1 MAPYD
6 FIIKKIKKAGEILT
20 SGQSNGFKTMNKGGD
35 PRDITTSI
43 DMEINE
49 FFIKEIKQSF
59 SDHGIYSEE
68 AGDIQ
73 MASEYKWVI
82 DPIDGSANFS
92 RGIPHFAICLGL
104 LHFNTPIAG
113 AVYNPITR
121 ELFSFKKGQ
130 GAFLNGES
138 ICVSEISDLSQAH
151 VFFHAGRKE
160 ELRDWGGES
169 YRRLLAS
176 VRKTN
181 NFASSSL
188 DTCFVAGGRIEANIY
203 GTLSTIDIAPAIGIL
218 TEAGGLAV
226 DAFGASLTLSL
237 KPQKIFIANNEKI
250 FQSLLKLLY

>member
-6 FIIKKIKKAGEILT
+6 FIIKRIKKAGEILI
-20 SGQSNGFKTMNKGGD
+20 SGQNNGFKSINKGGD
-35 PRDITTSI
+35 LRDITTSI

-68 AGDIQ
+68 GGDIKT
-73 MASEYKWVI
+73 AREFKWVI

-92 RGIPHFAICLGL
+92 RSIPHFAISFGL

-130 GAFLNGES
+130 GAFLNGKL
-138 ICVSEISDLSQAH
+138 IRVSEISSLAQAH

-176 VRKTN
+176 ACKTN
-181 NFASSSL
+181 NFACSSL
-188 DTCFVAGGRIEANIY
+188 DICFVASGRIEANIY
-203 GTLSTIDIAPAIGIL
+203 GTLSTFDIAPAIGIL
-218 TEAGGLAV
+218 IEAGGLVV
-226 DAFGASLTLSL
+226 DAIGASPAFSS
-237 KPQKIFIANNEKI
+237 KPQKIFTVNNKKI
-250 FQSLLKLLY
+250 LQSLLKLLQ